1 MTGPARPDSLTLI
14 WGKGHQSANFAWKF
28 NAMTLKAKF
37 FGALSSLLLVVLF
50 FASSPIA
57 ANTSLQL
64 GDGVVLSF
72 ADGNIDVRT
81 GSGELEGVVVTEDGV
96 ELLTADYLMIDA
108 SGEIG
113 GEDWFIHDLVME
125 NALIAEAGLFINRT
139 EIRDLAA
146 GGLDDTSFSEPEGL
160 VSENSFVRFQNLSL
174 EAEEALVS
182 IDEISSLPVKLA
194 ESAPG
199 EFIVVDGGV
208 AVKGMTVM
216 PLEQARGLNPLMDK
230 LADRGMSSVG
240 MDIVF
245 RTVTSPGDQFRV
257 GYSLQALLRDLGAFD
272 LAVEF
277 SVNGQVY
284 DELMSMLATP
294 EENAVAMLGLSGAIA
309 LDAASIIVE
318 DTGLFDILFAV
329 AADEQG
335 VSEEDMRSMARM
347 TVVAGLAT
355 TFPENVSALL
365 PPLEEML
372 KTGGRLSIEA
382 SPSMP
387 VPLSSVIGFAMM
399 PDLAIDQLGISVT
412 HQP

>member
-1 MTGPARPDSLTLI
+1 
-14 WGKGHQSANFAWKF
+14 
-28 NAMTLKAKF
+28 MTLKAKF
-37 FGALSSLLLVVLF
+37 LRAVSSLFFVGLF
-50 FASSPIA
+50 LASPPIA

-64 GDGVVLSF
+64 EDGVVLSF
-72 ADGNIDVRT
+72 ADGNIDMRT
-81 GSGELEGVVVTEDGV
+81 GSGELEGVVVTEDGI

-146 GGLDDTSFSEPEGL
+146 GGLEDTSFSEPEGL
-160 VSENSFVRFQNLSL
+160 ISENSFVRFQNLSL
-174 EAEEALVS
+174 EAEEALIS

-199 EFIVVDGGV
+199 ELIVVDGGV

-216 PLEQARGLNPLMDK
+216 PLEQARGVNPLIDK

-240 MDIVF
+240 MDLVF

-257 GYSLQALLRDLGAFD
+257 GYSLQALLRDLGAVD

-309 LDAASIIVE
+309 LDKAGIIVE

-335 VSEEDMRSMARM
+335 VSEADMRSMARM
-347 TVVAGLAT
+347 TVVAGVAT

-372 KTGGRLSIEA
+372 KKVAG
-382 SPSMP
+382 
-387 VPLSSVIGFAMM
+387 
-399 PDLAIDQLGISVT
+399 
-412 HQP
+412 